1 MSVPFQHRHAS
12 HCESGVMAS
21 LITHAGLPL
30 SEPMAFGL
38 ASALSFAYIPII
50 KVGGL
55 PLVAYRTLP
64 RSITRGLRRPLGF
77 SMQFEIFSSP
87 EAGAARLDA
96 LLARGVLVGLQT
108 SAFALPYF
116 PEDMR
121 FHFNVHNLIVFG
133 QEGEEYLVSDPV
145 FEETVRC
152 PKTNLTTARFAKGL
166 MAPKGRLY
174 HIESPPQAPH
184 WNVILPKAIRK
195 TCRAMLAPVPFA
207 GVKGIRSLAR
217 AVGKLGAVDGEAAFT
232 RLFLGHIVRM
242 QEEIGTGGAGF
253 RFIYAAFLQ
262 EAAQLMALPALASLA
277 DELVAIGDDWREIAL
292 AAAMMIR
299 ERQPLEPLR
308 IANMLRAQAD
318 REEAFF
324 RALRACI

>member
-1 MSVPFQHRHAS
+1 MTAAFQHRHAS
-12 HCESGVMAS
+12 HCESGVMAA
-21 LITHAGLPL
+21 LVTHAGLPL

-38 ASALSFAYIPII
+38 ASALSFAFIPLV

-55 PLVAYRTLP
+55 PLVAYRNLP
-64 RSITRGLRRPLGF
+64 RTIIRGLQGPLGF
-77 SMQFEIFSSP
+77 SMRSETFRSP
-87 EAGAARLDA
+87 EAGAGRLEE
-96 LLARGVLVGLQT
+96 LLARGVPVGLQT
-108 SAFALPYF
+108 SAFTLPYF

-133 QEGEEYLVSDPV
+133 KEGQDYLISDPV
-145 FEETVRC
+145 FEDTVRC
-152 PKTNLTTARFAKGL
+152 PEANLTRARFAKGL

-174 HIESPPQAPH
+174 FVESVPKAPRWH
-184 WNVILPKAIRK
+184 DILPRAIRK
-195 TCRAMLAPVPFA
+195 TCRTMLAPVPFA
-207 GVKGIRSLAR
+207 GVKGIRYLAR
-217 AVGKLGAVDGEAAFT
+217 TVGKLDVQAPAT

-262 EAAQLMALPALASLA
+262 EAALLLANPTLATLA
-277 DELVAIGDDWREIAL
+277 DELVAIGDEWREMAL

-299 ERQPLEPLR
+299 ERRPLEPGR
-308 IANMLRAQAD
+308 IADLLRNLAD

-324 RALRACI
+324 RALRAGI

>member
-1 MSVPFQHRHAS
+1 
-12 HCESGVMAS
+12 MAS
-21 LITHAGLPL
+21 LVTHAGLPL

-38 ASALSFAYIPII
+38 ASALTFAYIPLV

-55 PLVAYRTLP
+55 PLVAYRTMP
-64 RSITRGLRRPLGF
+64 RSISKRLQRMLDF
-77 SMQFEIFSSP
+77 SLHVETFRSP
-87 EAGAARLDA
+87 DAGQSRLDA
-96 LLARGVLVGLQT
+96 LVAQGVLVGLQT
-108 SAFALPYF
+108 SAFTLPYF

-133 QEGEEYLVSDPV
+133 QEGEEYLISDPV

-152 PKTNLTTARFAKGL
+152 PKGNLTTSRFAKGL

-174 HIESPPQAPH
+174 YLESSPR
-184 WNVILPKAIRK
+184 LPRWSEIIPAAIRK
-195 TCRAMLAPVPFA
+195 TCRGMLAPVPFA
-207 GVKGIRSLAR
+207 GVKGIRSLAK
-217 AVGKLGAVDGEAAFT
+217 AIAKLDANGNADFT
-232 RLFLGHIVRM
+232 RLFLGHVVRM

-262 EAAQLMALPALASLA
+262 EAAGLAGMPVLATQA
-277 DELVAIGDDWREIAL
+277 DELVAIGDEWREIAL

-299 ERQPLEPLR
+299 GRQPLEPSR
-308 IANMLRAQAD
+308 IAGMLRTQAD

-324 RALRACI
+324 RQLRQSVSA

>member
-1 MSVPFQHRHAS
+1 
-12 HCESGVMAS
+12 
-21 LITHAGLPL
+21 
-30 SEPMAFGL
+30 MAFGL

-50 KVGGL
+50 KVSGL

-64 RSITRGLRRPLGF
+64 RAITRGLRRPLGF
-77 SMQFEIFSSP
+77 SMRFETFNSP
-87 EAGAARLDA
+87 EDGAARLDA
-96 LLARGVLVGLQT
+96 LLARGILVGLQT

-133 QEGEEYLVSDPV
+133 QEDEEYLISDPV

-152 PKTNLTTARFAKGL
+152 PKTNLTRARFAKGL

-184 WNVILPKAIRK
+184 WNEILPKAIRK

-217 AVGKLGAVDGEAAFT
+217 AVGKLGVNGDAAST

-262 EAAQLMALPALASLA
+262 EAAQLMAMPTLAVLA
-277 DELVAIGDDWREIAL
+277 DEMVAIGDDWREIAL

-299 ERQPLEPLR
+299 ERQPLESGR
-308 IANMLRAQAD
+308 IADMLRAQAD